1 MRRHRGAPD
10 TSNVAYEIPGQQVL
24 DPRAAAPLCCR
35 ARWDATREESHG
47 EPAAAAE
54 LRIDVTGS
62 GMTLSKARRERV
74 RRRVLL
80 AISRF
85 DDVAAVRARISRSR
99 TALGGVDVH
108 CRAGARLRSGL
119 KLEAEAIDGQVE
131 AAVGRCAV
139 RLALLVAAALD
150 GDASRQRVPGRR

>member
-1 MRRHRGAPD
+1 M
-10 TSNVAYEIPGQQVL
+10 L
-24 DPRAAAPLCCR
+24 LRAG
-35 ARWDATREESHG
+35 DANREKGSHG

-80 AISRF
+80 SISRF
-85 DDVAAVRARISRSR
+85 DHHVVAVRARIGRSR

-119 KLEAEAIDGQVE
+119 TLEAEAIDGQVE

-139 RLALLVAAALD
+139 RLALLVASALD
-150 GDASRQRVPGRR
+150 GDASRQRPPGRR

>member
-1 MRRHRGAPD
+1 M
-10 TSNVAYEIPGQQVL
+10 L
-24 DPRAAAPLCCR
+24 LRAG
-35 ARWDATREESHG
+35 DATREKGSHG
-47 EPAAAAE
+47 EPAAAAT

-62 GMTLSKARRERV
+62 GMTLSKARREKV

-85 DDVAAVRARISRSR
+85 DHHVVAVKARIGRSR
-99 TALGGVDVH
+99 TTLGGVDMS
-108 CRAGARLRSGL
+108 CRVGARLRSGL

-139 RLALLVAAALD
+139 RLALRVAAALD
-150 GDASRQRVPGRR
+150 GDASRQRVPGGR